1 MKNVFG
7 TNSILPPLNHQK
19 LRHARITSKRPNTKL
34 NLLSSVWMLSSIA
47 CSRSGRRS
55 AAGLVGASE
64 PRSGCWPVAPEGLR
78 LGGPGAGGSVVEGF
92 RAKVWSA
99 LLSLR
104 CLLDLWSRV
113 SSWGRLEARVEP
125 GFISFSSFFF
135 RFLCSNGCGVVRWMR
150 RVG

>member
-1 MKNVFG
+1 M
-7 TNSILPPLNHQK
+7 
-19 LRHARITSKRPNTKL
+19 PNTKL

-47 CSRSGRRS
+47 CSWSGRRS

-64 PRSGCWPVAPEGLR
+64 TGSGCWPVAQEDLR

-104 CLLDLWSRV
+104 CLLDLCSRA

-125 GFISFSSFFF
+125 GFISFSSFFLSF
-135 RFLCSNGCGVVRWMR
+135 FVQQRLWGGEVREVVDEEGV
-150 RVG
+150 G